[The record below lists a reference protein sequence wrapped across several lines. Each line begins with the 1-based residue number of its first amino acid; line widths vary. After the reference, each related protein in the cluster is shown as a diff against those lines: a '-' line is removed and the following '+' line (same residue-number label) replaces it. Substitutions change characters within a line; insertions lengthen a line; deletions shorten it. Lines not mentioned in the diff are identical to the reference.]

1 MRSTAPFDAKVGAAL
16 LGFNAEAVVYCQGIS
31 DTDARAYAMDHARML
46 RSRTKD
52 SEFEKRSQFSEFP
65 FEPNR
70 NLIKATLDQMYREYF
85 ET

>member
-46 RSRTKD
+46 RSRTNY
-52 SEFEKRSQFSEFP
+52 SEFENRTRFSEHL

-70 NLIKATLDQMYREYF
+70 NLIKATLDQMYRKYF